1 MDKLVYGIGVNDL
14 GYKTQVKEELTKNGG
29 KRIWKSV
36 FRCKYYVVW
45 KSMLARCYSEKYL
58 ESYPSYIGTSVC
70 SEWLSATAFKNG
82 WRSKTGV
89 GSAQTKTL
97 FFPETD
103 STLLTH
109 VRLC

>member
-70 SEWLSATAFKNG
+70 SEWLYATAFKKMDG
-82 WRSKTGV
+82 AT
-89 GSAQTKTL
+89 
-97 FFPETD
+97 
-103 STLLTH
+103 
-109 VRLC
+109 RLAW